1 MTYLLMR
8 AWIKDEEDVIPC
20 LLLKFQVAQAFT
32 VLIDASHLNEAVH
45 NFAFRFVVRQIGDL
59 SLILKESVMVH

>member
-32 VLIDASHLNEAVH
+32 VLISISHFNETVH
-45 NFAFRFVVRQIGDL
+45 RFAFGFVVR
-59 SLILKESVMVH
+59 